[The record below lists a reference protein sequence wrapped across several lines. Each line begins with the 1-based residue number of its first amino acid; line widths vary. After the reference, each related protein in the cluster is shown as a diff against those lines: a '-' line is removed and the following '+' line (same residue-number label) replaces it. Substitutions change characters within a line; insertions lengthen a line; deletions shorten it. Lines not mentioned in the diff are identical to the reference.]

1 MADER
6 PSRQPDLAHLLRRAG
21 WLKPLARRLARLA
34 VDPRGAA
41 RDARAH
47 EGSELEEDSVLD
59 EARAA
64 RCLAAEVLAL
74 EEPARSVLLLRY
86 LRGAGLPRIARAL
99 RVDEATARARLHEAL
114 ALLDGRLRAR
124 HGSRE
129 AWLEALRP
137 LRAP

>member
-21 WLKPLARRLARLA
+21 WLKPLARRLARLG
-34 VDPRGAA
+34 VDPRAA
-41 RDARAH
+41 RGARAH